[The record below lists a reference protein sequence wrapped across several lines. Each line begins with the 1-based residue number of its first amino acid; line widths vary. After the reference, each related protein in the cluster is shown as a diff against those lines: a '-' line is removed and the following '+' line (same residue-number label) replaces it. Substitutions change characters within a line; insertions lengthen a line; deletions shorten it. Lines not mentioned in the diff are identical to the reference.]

1 MALAKIKVGQFE
13 KSAYVEKI
21 KADEN
26 NDQYISIISNDVSPV
41 DVMYVDALRSSFYV
55 QDLEQDPKLMNRLYE
70 LGCTP
75 RRVYIMPCVKYAIVS
90 EVVNGKL
97 TTNYSSKGMDLYYVQ
112 VTERDY
118 KEIFIPLVSQCERA
132 GGDITSYDLQVHSTK
147 QGDYYRLSYNFTM
160 PPRSAWREDPNGE
173 AKIREF
179 LNTYESRIER
189 TLAVHTSPATFW
201 RQAQTRFPAL
211 LEGVAS
217 NGASLPPPMSR
228 PQIQA
233 QGQVINPALSQS
245 KLIGTQGPVIDVP
258 NVVPSQRAFTP
269 MPNPAVHNPAVPN
282 SGLGVRA
289 NVEVG
294 PSDPNPYIRSNTT
307 TGMGYS
313 AQIDSSTDFEAVRP
327 QGNSFVATTS
337 VDDIKIDIHD
347 KEDLMST
354 LR

>member
-217 NGASLPPPMSR
+217 NGTSLPPPMSR
-228 PQIQA
+228 PMVQA
-233 QGQVINPALSQS
+233 QGQVINPAFSQSNS
-245 KLIGTQGPVIDVP
+245 KLIDTHNQVIDVP
-258 NVVPSQRAFTP
+258 NVSPSQRGLTAA
-269 MPNPAVHNPAVPN
+269 PNAAIPN
-282 SGLGVRA
+282 NGSGIRA
-289 NVEVG
+289 NVGVTPQSSYVKTDMATRG
-294 PSDPNPYIRSNTT
+294 V
-307 TGMGYS
+307 YS
-313 AQIDSSTDFEAVRP
+313 AQTDNVTDFEAVRP

-337 VDDIKIDIHD
+337 VDDINIDIHD